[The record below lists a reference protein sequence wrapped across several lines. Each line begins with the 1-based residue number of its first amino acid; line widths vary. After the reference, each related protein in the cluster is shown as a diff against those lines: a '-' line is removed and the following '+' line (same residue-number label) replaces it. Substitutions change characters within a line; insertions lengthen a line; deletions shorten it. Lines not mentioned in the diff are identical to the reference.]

1 MEPMIICDTRQ
12 QKGKHVNIDAWFERH
27 GIGYEYRKLDFGD
40 YMRADGTSNVIVDT
54 KRSFDEVVGN
64 VGREHSRFVRE
75 LDRARDAG
83 CRLVILIEVGAPYVT
98 LDKVSGWTSNVCK
111 RCDRYRRLLC
121 NPHANGRCQT
131 HRNKP
136 MQGKTLLKIMRTLE
150 REHGC
155 RFEVCHP
162 AHSAARI
169 CELLGVKYE

>member
-1 MEPMIICDTRQ
+1 MEPTIICDTRQ
-12 QKGKHVNIDAWFERH
+12 QRGKHVNIDAWFDRH
-27 GIGYEYRKLDFGD
+27 GITYEYRKLDFGD
-40 YMRADGTSNVIVDT
+40 YMRADGLSNVVVDT

-64 VGREHSRFVRE
+64 VGREHERFVRE

-83 CRLVILIEVGAPYVT
+83 CRLVVLIEVGTPYVT
-98 LDKVSGWTSNVCK
+98 LDKVNGWVSGVCK

-121 NPHANGRCQT
+121 DPRASGRCQT
-131 HRNKP
+131 HRCKP

-150 REHGC
+150 NEHAC

-169 CELLGVKYE
+169 CELLGVNYE